1 MRKQIKMAKNL
12 LLDTGFW
19 YAFYNDRDSHH
30 EDAQT
35 LADLLVLHNLIIPW
49 PCLYETLNT
58 RFVKRREWLN
68 SLKAY
73 VMRSSTVQLS
83 DELYRQHAL
92 GKVFRNR
99 TSWPTL
105 SLVDEVIRGAL
116 LDPNIKIDA
125 MVTFNQSDF
134 YNICYSRNIELI
146 GG

>member
-1 MRKQIKMAKNL
+1 MAKNL

-19 YAFYNDRDSHH
+19 YALYDVRDPHY
-30 EDAQT
+30 EDAQI
-35 LADLLVLHNLIIPW
+35 LADLLELHNIIIPW

-58 RFVKRREWLN
+58 RFVRRREWLN
-68 SLKAY
+68 SFETYAMKG
-73 VMRSSTVQLS
+73 STVQLS

-92 GKVFRNR
+92 VRVLGNR
-99 TSWPTL
+99 TSWLAL

-125 MVTFNQSDF
+125 MATFNQRDF
-134 YNICYSRNIELI
+134 YDICYSRNIELI